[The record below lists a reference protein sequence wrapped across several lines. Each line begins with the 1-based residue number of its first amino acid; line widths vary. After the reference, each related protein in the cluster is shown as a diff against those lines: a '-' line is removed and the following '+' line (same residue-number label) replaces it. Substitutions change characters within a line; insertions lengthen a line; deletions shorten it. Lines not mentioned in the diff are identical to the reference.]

1 MQLSPR
7 LITGLLSFC
16 LFLTGL
22 FVANMYLTMMIGEI
36 NRKRQEGTLVSYLG
50 FSFPKVLRI
59 FHEYRSA
66 YPSGKMHVFALTA
79 FTVAMLGLVSVAVC
93 LRIIG

>member
-7 LITGLLSFC
+7 LITGVVSFC
-16 LFLTGL
+16 LVLTGL

-36 NRKRQEGTLVSYLG
+36 NRKRQENGLLSYLG
-50 FSFPKVLRI
+50 FSFPKILRI

-66 YPSGKMHVFALTA
+66 YPNGKMHVFALTA
-79 FTVAMLGLVSVAVC
+79 FTVAMLGLVGVAVC
-93 LRIIG
+93 LCIVG